1 MRRGAAPERPDP
13 LRPQEWEG
21 CRALPAASLER
32 RMTAKKTE
40 IGRLMFPL
48 AVMAEGDAQKKGF
61 VPESRRRAFECLRD
75 LFHRR
80 SVFGMLLQVPH
91 VLFGPFTT
99 NYSFNPRHRSAP
111 FVDEVARIAGTNVP
125 SNKSG
130 PAPSESPGEER
141 VPSLA
146 IRPDN
151 ILVQWSSHISRRN
164 LNSAVT
170 NGAAAL
176 ASTNISADTSP
187 R

>member
-130 PAPSESPGEER
+130 PAPSESQER
-141 VPSLA
+141 SGCRALPFDRTTFSSNGHPILA
-146 IRPDN
+146 DEI
-151 ILVQWSSHISRRN
+151 
-164 LNSAVT
+164 
-170 NGAAAL
+170 
-176 ASTNISADTSP
+176 
-187 R
+187 